1 MWAVD
6 RQDDLR
12 SPGKGPKVD
21 GQSTEVRRELCLR
34 CKGGKLLCG
43 KSRCPI
49 TAQTSVHSDVARKLR
64 KDIASPSPP
73 GFFVG
78 WKGYPKVSLG
88 PMGLAVPHEDPSF
101 LDDPARWYGA
111 TIQEVVGFR
120 SLLVRSRESVD
131 IHAARD
137 PPATLRDYQDLV
149 LSSRPVDVELH
160 LRQVPRFHIAFSAI
174 AQPMGPSAELKSFD
188 LVGNPSVPRAAD
200 KVTGDTDLKAEEG
213 VANLFDAGMD
223 VYHVQKVLSAGLLGR
238 GKDRTLVPTRWAIT
252 ATDDIVGRD
261 LADRLRDLP
270 ELDEVLLFS
279 NEYMGNHYEI
289 ILMPGPLEFEHLESW
304 EGGSVWGA
312 GDGWTVVQEYEPTE
326 GRTSYAVKQGGGYYA
341 ARLAVYEAMV
351 RMGRQAVAVAL
362 REIDKTYYLPV
373 GVWEVR
379 ENVRRALQNAPERF
393 PDLKTAL
400 ATAAPRTGTGL
411 TRWVRN
417 SAILKNRLY
426 QRTLTSFF

>member
-1 MWAVD
+1 
-6 RQDDLR
+6 
-12 SPGKGPKVD
+12 
-21 GQSTEVRRELCLR
+21 
-34 CKGGKLLCG
+34 
-43 KSRCPI
+43 
-49 TAQTSVHSDVARKLR
+49 
-64 KDIASPSPP
+64 
-73 GFFVG
+73 
-78 WKGYPKVSLG
+78 
-88 PMGLAVPHEDPSF
+88 MGLAVPHEDPSF

-160 LRQVPRFHIAFSAI
+160 LRQVPRFHIAFSAV

-188 LVGNPSVPRAAD
+188 LVGNPAVPRAAD
-200 KVTGDTDLKAEEG
+200 KVTSDTDLPAEEG

-261 LADRLRDLP
+261 LAARLRDLP

-289 ILMPGPLEFEHLESW
+289 ILIPGRLEFEHLESW
-304 EGGSVWGA
+304 AGGSAWGA
-312 GDGWTVVQEYEPTE
+312 GDDWTVVQEYEPSE
-326 GRTSYAVKQGGGYYA
+326 GRTSYATKQGGGYYA
-341 ARLAVYEAMV
+341 ARLAVYEALV
-351 RMGRQAVAVAL
+351 SMGRQAVAVAL
-362 REIDKTYYLPV
+362 REIDNTYYLPV

-379 ENVRRALQNAPERF
+379 ENVRRAMQNTPERF
-393 PDLKTAL
+393 PDLRTAL
-400 ATAAPRTGTGL
+400 AAAAPRTGTGL
-411 TRWVRN
+411 KRWIDN
-417 SAILKNRLY
+417 SSILKNRLY